1 MPHPAILSTIQPPT
15 SGPVDLG
22 MPVQA
27 EIQSM
32 AVTLIILT
40 GEIVATF
47 LSQADRPIEQ
57 AS

>member
-1 MPHPAILSTIQPPT
+1 
-15 SGPVDLG
+15 
-22 MPVQA
+22 
-27 EIQSM
+27 M